1 MIPPNTILNNRYQIV
16 KLLAKGGMGAV
27 YEAFDQRL
35 GNIRVAVK
43 ETLTTSDR
51 LREAFEQEA
60 ILLAKLRH
68 SGLPRVI
75 DHFTS
80 DEGQFLVM
88 EFIEGEDL
96 GEELKSSSRK
106 FRLEDVLSWAEQA
119 LETLHYLHTFQP
131 PIIHR
136 DIKPTN
142 IKLTSQGQ
150 LVLLDFGL
158 AKDKDESL
166 VSGYTANYAA
176 PEQITGEGTDPR
188 SDLYSLAATLYHL
201 LAGSSPADAMK
212 RMVASTREGP
222 DPLIPLYKINPEVP
236 ESISG
241 ILKKAMALDRKDR
254 FQNAAEMLAQI
265 KRATRREQNPMETAV
280 IDPAQT
286 TSFAKEHRTRGAR
299 VEEKP
304 NTKTDTVEQVSASSN
319 SGSRTILIA
328 TLVVVAVAV
337 GLLGYSYFG
346 SEKNG
351 KEATSSTAT
360 PPQVSA
366 PPTTSTSSTKTG
378 QEVEVFAPKP
388 MQLEYYLVTENGK
401 QLTGSPLGGLKEGE
415 KFKFRIKST
424 EFGYLYITTPQQT
437 LLTEQPTKEAGL
449 QSNIV
454 EAGTELEFPLK
465 GWLRRSRIS
474 TYFLILSKKPVVT
487 LSFLSEPGYRLL
499 SLEQQADLEKFAG
512 DWIAKN
518 STSTNLTESSS
529 GAKVTKVSGDQ
540 VDGVFLFKLSME

>member
-1 MIPPNTILNNRYQIV
+1 
-16 KLLAKGGMGAV
+16 
-27 YEAFDQRL
+27 
-35 GNIRVAVK
+35 
-43 ETLTTSDR
+43 
-51 LREAFEQEA
+51 
-60 ILLAKLRH
+60 
-68 SGLPRVI
+68 
-75 DHFTS
+75 
-80 DEGQFLVM
+80 
-88 EFIEGEDL
+88 
-96 GEELKSSSRK
+96 
-106 FRLEDVLSWAEQA
+106 
-119 LETLHYLHTFQP
+119 
-131 PIIHR
+131 
-136 DIKPTN
+136 
-142 IKLTSQGQ
+142 
-150 LVLLDFGL
+150 
-158 AKDKDESL
+158 
-166 VSGYTANYAA
+166 
-176 PEQITGEGTDPR
+176 
-188 SDLYSLAATLYHL
+188 
-201 LAGSSPADAMK
+201 
-212 RMVASTREGP
+212 MVASTREGP

-299 VEEKP
+299 VEEAP
-304 NTKTDTVEQVSASSN
+304 KTGETGESVSVSTSS
-319 SGSRTILIA
+319 SSSSRSILIA
-328 TLVVVAVAV
+328 TFVIVVVAV

-346 SEKNG
+346 SERNG
-351 KEATSSTAT
+351 KESTSSTPM

-366 PPTTSTSSTKTG
+366 PSTGSTSSTKTG

-388 MQLEYYLVTENGK
+388 MQLEYYLVTEAGK

-474 TYFLILSKKPVVT
+474 TYFLILSKKPIVA
-487 LSFLSEPGYRLL
+487 LPFLSEPGYRLL
-499 SLEQQADLEKFAG
+499 NLEQQGDLEKFAG
-512 DWIAKN
+512 DWIGNN
-518 STSTNLTESSS
+518 STSTTLTESNS

-540 VDGVFLFKLSME
+540 VDGIFLFKLSME